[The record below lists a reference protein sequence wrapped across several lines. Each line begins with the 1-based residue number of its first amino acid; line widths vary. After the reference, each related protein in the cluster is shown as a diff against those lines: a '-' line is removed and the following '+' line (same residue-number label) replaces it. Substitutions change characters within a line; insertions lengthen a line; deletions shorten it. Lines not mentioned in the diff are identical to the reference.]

1 MNIFTG
7 LYYLYR
13 RSAKTL
19 WLYLLTAGLGIIVMV
34 ADNDAGGITTYTTTG
49 DKYGMHQNLIVIG
62 SQELAKVFIDNGIQ
76 HREHCF
82 ICMRK

>member
-1 MNIFTG
+1 MNIFAR
-7 LYYLYR
+7 LYYLYC

-19 WLYLLTAGLGIIVMV
+19 RLFLLTAVPGITVMV
-34 ADNDAGGITTYTTTG
+34 ANNDVGGITTYTATG
-49 DKYGMHQNLIVIG
+49 GKYGMHQNLIVIG
-62 SQELAKVFIDNGIQ
+62 SQELAKVYIDNGIQ